1 MGEVKNTTIK
11 KSSSI
16 ILVFIITI
24 ITFFVVVK
32 IHSFATDGNITM
44 PENSSPNIDNY
55 INSINTEIPC
65 YKESTLPR
73 LHVDGNTIY
82 DEKNREIIFCGF
94 CCGTSTRITMDWPRW
109 YTDETFKTIRSWGV
123 NIFRFT
129 LKPDQYVSHPEYLQ
143 LLCNYIDLCVDN
155 NLYVLVSWMGNKD
168 YLDYSS
174 QAASFFSYL
183 SDRYKNCNNIIYEV
197 CNEPFHSSWSTIN
210 NYATTITDIIR
221 SNNPYALVAVPTPY
235 HTIEGDDYIDSVLLS
250 PIERE
255 NIIYTFHMYVG
266 GSLKDS
272 TLNSLSLLNDNNI
285 PLLIS
290 EWGTTL
296 SNGRDGFFEEKSLI
310 WLDYL
315 KNRRIGWINFNLSDV
330 YWKDTPYNSSVAKM
344 GEWNSCLDDNILSPS
359 GFLIKH
365 YILGDYITNE

>member
-1 MGEVKNTTIK
+1 M
-11 KSSSI
+11 
-16 ILVFIITI
+16 
-24 ITFFVVVK
+24 
-32 IHSFATDGNITM
+32 
-44 PENSSPNIDNY
+44 
-55 INSINTEIPC
+55 
-65 YKESTLPR
+65 
-73 LHVDGNTIY
+73 
-82 DEKNREIIFCGF
+82 
-94 CCGTSTRITMDWPRW
+94 
-109 YTDETFKTIRSWGV
+109 
-123 NIFRFT
+123 
-129 LKPDQYVSHPEYLQ
+129 
-143 LLCNYIDLCVDN
+143 
-155 NLYVLVSWMGNKD
+155 
-168 YLDYSS
+168 
-174 QAASFFSYL
+174 
-183 SDRYKNCNNIIYEV
+183 
-197 CNEPFHSSWSTIN
+197 
-210 NYATTITDIIR
+210 
-221 SNNPYALVAVPTPY
+221 VAVPTPY